1 MKIRYLTFSTS
12 WVELSAGSLHTVPL
26 DQVLIVEVGIQF
38 VFSLI
43 FFTDWPSWSCHR
55 RSSLFRWSIDEAAKK
70 DNILWETFVDFGI
83 YIYIWKQW
91 QVYKGDIMLHEKI
104 SRLTLSSSI
113 VGIICAIKS
122 VRLVLR
128 HLVRFLYSASAVGVL
143 SMASTSSIR
152 VAKSDISIVSSM
164 NWVSMVT

>member
-70 DNILWETFVDFGI
+70 DDMLWETFVDIGI

-104 SRLTLSSSI
+104 WHSLRCCRIWGAPVPAKFWRLTGWKNFAPRNFKLTLRCIAFRIYKACYRRKSTVLPGKFLLS
-113 VGIICAIKS
+113 K
-122 VRLVLR
+122 
-128 HLVRFLYSASAVGVL
+128 
-143 SMASTSSIR
+143 
-152 VAKSDISIVSSM
+152 
-164 NWVSMVT
+164 NNP